1 MSVKW
6 ASGPYALLCYLTPD
20 EAKRILVNCPFQV
33 FSSRFTLRRS
43 NLAVNKSWLGTL
55 VSLAS
60 DPDQLKELGS
70 WEAEP

>member
-43 NLAVNKSWLGTL
+43 NLAVNKSWLGTAAGEGAPAL
-55 VSLAS
+55 FWISS
-60 DPDQLKELGS
+60 
-70 WEAEP
+70 